1 MRLAIIQLITS
12 FLGSLGFAT
21 IFNLRK
27 KYMIPASIGG
37 VFCWGAYLLTGLVT
51 EGVFLPTLV
60 ASATAALYAEIFAR
74 ILKVPATVIFVS
86 AIIPLIPG
94 SSLFYTMSHIV
105 SGEIALFQ
113 KYGIE
118 TILFV
123 LGITSGISIIWSL
136 WYMLQKICNLY
147 FKPCDSNTENKS

>member
-1 MRLAIIQLITS
+1 MKLAIIQLVTS
-12 FLGSLGFAT
+12 FLGSFGFAI

-27 KYMIPASIGG
+27 KYIIPASVGG
-37 VFCWGAYLLTGLVT
+37 VFCWGSYLLTGLFAQ
-51 EGVFLPTLV
+51 GVFLPTLV
-60 ASATAALYAEIFAR
+60 ASAIAALYAEVLAR
-74 ILKVPATVIFVS
+74 FLKVPATVIFVS

-105 SGEIALFQ
+105 SGEIELFQ

-123 LGITSGISIIWSL
+123 LGITCGISIIWSM
-136 WYMLQKICNLY
+136 WYMFQKVYSII
-147 FKPCDSNTENKS
+147 FKRE

>member
-1 MRLAIIQLITS
+1 MKLAIIQLITS
-12 FLGSLGFAT
+12 FLGSFGFGV

-27 KYMIPASIGG
+27 KYIIQASIGG
-37 VFCWGAYLLTGLVT
+37 VFCWGAYLLTGLFA

-60 ASATAALYAEIFAR
+60 ASAVAALYAEILAR
-74 ILKVPATVIFVS
+74 FLRVPATVIFVT

-105 SGEIALFQ
+105 SGEIELFQ

-123 LGITSGISIIWSL
+123 LGITSGISIVWSS
-136 WYMLQKICNLY
+136 WYMFQKLY
-147 FKPCDSNTENKS
+147 NKYHVN